1 MIEILIAVLIV
12 IDVMMFVPFFIL
24 LFDLWVYVMTGHY
37 VYGFN
42 ESQAVM
48 AVVFAFLGVFA
59 CLGTTILIDNNRT
72 KKIAQGILDRDKK

>member
-12 IDVMMFVPFFIL
+12 IDVMMFVPFIVL

-48 AVVFAFLGVFA
+48 ALVFSFLGIFA

>member
-1 MIEILIAVLIV
+1 MIEILIAVFIV

-48 AVVFAFLGVFA
+48 TVVFAFLGVFA